1 MLLQKHPFAD
11 IRERVFFMFTKEILE
26 EFKLECELRRLTPR
40 TIKGYY
46 NSSLQFLTWLEKQ
59 QSIIELE
66 GIRTTHIKL
75 YMQYLIKKNLSPS
88 YINSVLRC
96 IRAYFRYA
104 VEEDYL
110 RINPAE
116 KISWQRQGKVLIN
129 TFTDEEVRALLNV
142 FDFSTYLSAR
152 NKLVLA
158 IAFDTGARNSEI
170 CDILEKDIRDNVIL
184 LHGKGNKERHVP
196 LTPYLKRAI
205 LKYRRIK
212 DVYFENKPE
221 PYKNLLLSRTGR
233 PLTKEAVEHIF
244 NQAALQVEIREEIR
258 CSPHTARHYFAQTH
272 LRNGLDVYSV
282 SRLLGHENINITKRY
297 LQSLQDSSIVEMAV
311 KTSPLR
317 NLKI

>member
-1 MLLQKHPFAD
+1 
-11 IRERVFFMFTKEILE
+11 MFTKEILE

-59 QSIIELE
+59 QDIIELE
-66 GIRTTHIKL
+66 EIRTTHIKM

-110 RINPAE
+110 RLNPAE
-116 KISWQRQGKVLIN
+116 KINWQRQGKVLIN

-212 DVYFENKPE
+212 DVYFEDKVLPH
-221 PYKNLLLSRTGR
+221 KNLLLSRTGR
-233 PLTKEAVEHIF
+233 PLTKEVIEHIF

-317 NLKI
+317 NLRI